1 MNDRHESSTARET
14 RVWGPPLRCREIMKQ
29 PVCSIFEGDT
39 LHVAAR
45 AMRDAEV
52 GFVPVCA
59 EDGTIRGVLTDRDI
73 VTRACAED
81 ERPSALLVRSVMS
94 RGIVSCG
101 PDDSVA
107 RAMARM
113 RRHRLT
119 RILILDWRAIPV
131 GVLSLSDIAQYER
144 PARVGRTLQTVAE
157 RKYTSG
163 RP

>member
-1 MNDRHESSTARET
+1 
-14 RVWGPPLRCREIMKQ
+14 MKQ
-29 PVCSIFEGDT
+29 PVRTVLEADT
-39 LHVAAR
+39 LHAAAR
-45 AMRDAEV
+45 AMRESDV
-52 GFVPVCA
+52 GFVPVCS
-59 EDGTIRGVLTDRDI
+59 EDGAMVGVLTDRDI

-81 ERPSALLVRSVMS
+81 ERPSTLLVRAVMS

-119 RILILDWRAIPV
+119 RIVILDWRGFPV

-144 PARVGRTLQTVAE
+144 PSRVGRTLQTVAE
-157 RKYTSG
+157 RKYTTG